1 MLMPKALRDA
11 SPDPESRA
19 PMHTL
24 LRTIHEQDIGACEA
38 VMAGLRT
45 SDFER
50 RPRARLEKAIW
61 EINQR

>member
-1 MLMPKALRDA
+1 
-11 SPDPESRA
+11 
-19 PMHTL
+19 MHGL
-24 LRTIHEQDIGACEA
+24 LRTIHEQDIGAFEA
-38 VMAGLRT
+38 VIMTGLRT